1 MLPLS
6 VSYVLQV
13 LPASRAPVRWE
24 DLITG
29 PSCSIRT
36 GPSFTTCV
44 VPDRNGV
51 KSICTKRRVDHRTS

>member
-24 DLITG
+24 DLITLAQAALSV
-29 PSCSIRT
+29 PARALLHAWSRT
-36 GPSFTTCV
+36 EMA
-44 VPDRNGV
+44 
-51 KSICTKRRVDHRTS
+51 

>member
-24 DLITG
+24 DLIT
-29 PSCSIRT
+29 PCRSFST
-36 GPSFTTCV
+36 GPCFTTCV